1 MTSGTLTTPGIKA
14 PGDYIEDVMI
24 SVKAKN
30 PAEPEFHQAV
40 REVFDSLRL
49 VLAKHPEYQSNRILD
64 RVVEP
69 ERVLMFRVPW
79 VDDQGN
85 VQVNR
90 GFRIEMNSAIGPY
103 KGGLR
108 FHPSVNLGILKFLAF
123 EQVFK
128 NSLTTL
134 PMGGGKGGSDF
145 DPKGKSDNEVMRFC
159 QSFMTELQR
168 HIGPDTD
175 VPAGDIGVGGREIG
189 YLFGQYKRLRNEFT
203 GVLTGK
209 GLGWGG
215 SLIRPEA
222 TGYGCVYFAEE
233 MLKSRKDKLEGKLC
247 LVSGSGNVSQY
258 TIEKLLDLGAKPLT
272 VSDSNGVIYDPD
284 GINREKLA
292 YILELKN
299 VKRGRIRD
307 YADHYKKAIF
317 MPTDVKLEHNPLWN
331 IKADCA
337 FPSATQNEIT
347 SKDAANLLKNGIE
360 LVAEGANM
368 PSTLEATKLFLEAR
382 ILYGPAKAAN
392 AGGVATSGLEMAQNS
407 ARLSWTRE
415 EVDDRLHK
423 IMINIHRNCFETAEK
438 YGTPGNLVNG
448 ANIAGFLKVAD
459 AMLDQGLV

>member
-1 MTSGTLTTPGIKA
+1 MSAGIVTPIKT
-14 PGDYIEDVMI
+14 PGDYINEVFA

-40 REVFDSLRL
+40 MEVFDSLRP
-49 VLAKHPEYQSNRILD
+49 VFDRHPEFISHKILERI
-64 RVVEP
+64 VEP

-79 VDDQGN
+79 LDDHGT

-189 YLFGQYKRLRNEFT
+189 FMFGQYKRLRNEFT

-209 GLGWGG
+209 GLNWGG

-233 MLKSRKDKLEGKLC
+233 MLKTRKDSLKGKVC

-258 TIEKLLDLGAKPLT
+258 TIEKLLDLGAKPMT
-272 VSDSNGVIYDPD
+272 CSDSNGVIFDPE
-284 GINREKLA
+284 GIDREKLA
-292 YILELKN
+292 YIMDLKN
-299 VKRGRIRD
+299 NQRGRISQ
-307 YADHYKKAIF
+307 YADKYKKAIYTA
-317 MPTDVKLEHNPLWN
+317 TDGRLDHNPLWN

-337 FPSATQNEIT
+337 FPSATQNEINA
-347 SKDAANLLKNGIE
+347 KDAANLLKNGVFVIS
-360 LVAEGANM
+360 EGANM
-368 PSTLEATKLFLEAR
+368 PSTLEATKMFLEAK

-392 AGGVATSGLEMAQNS
+392 AGGVATSGLEMSQNS
-407 ARLSWTRE
+407 ARLAWTRE
-415 EVDDRLHK
+415 EVDQRLHN
-423 IMINIHRNCFETAEK
+423 IMISIHKAAYETAEK

-448 ANIAGFLKVAD
+448 ANIAGFLKVANS
-459 AMLDQGLV
+459 MLDQGLV

>member
-1 MTSGTLTTPGIKA
+1 MTSGTLTSPGIKA

-64 RVVEP
+64 RIVEP

-79 VDDQGN
+79 VDDQGG

-168 HIGPDTD
+168 HIGPNTD

-209 GLGWGG
+209 GLNWGG

-233 MLKSRKDKLEGKLC
+233 MLKSRKDSLAGKLC

-284 GINREKLA
+284 GIDREKLA
-292 YILELKN
+292 YVLELKN
-299 VKRGRIRD
+299 VRRGRIRD
-307 YADHYKKAIF
+307 YSDRYKKAIF
-317 MPTDVKLEHNPLWN
+317 MPTDMKLEHSPLWN

-347 SKDAANLLKNGIE
+347 AKDAANLLKNGIK

-368 PSTLEATKLFLEAR
+368 PSTLEATKLFLEAK

-392 AGGVATSGLEMAQNS
+392 AGGVATSGLEMSQNS
-407 ARLSWTRE
+407 ARISWSRE
-415 EVDDRLHK
+415 EVDDKLHK
-423 IMINIHRNCFETAEK
+423 IMIAIHRNCYETAEK

>member
-40 REVFDSLRL
+40 LEVFDSLRL

-79 VDDQGN
+79 VDDQGA

-284 GINREKLA
+284 GIDREKLA

-307 YADHYKKAIF
+307 YSDHYKKAIF

-347 SKDAANLLKNGIE
+347 AKDAANLLKNGIK

-423 IMINIHRNCFETAEK
+423 IMINIHRNCYETAEK